1 MGETPVSQHLPASHL
16 RPAPPAARTQVP
28 STHYEVPK
36 ALLITGVFVASS
48 KKKGL
53 WSIVCPLPLLHNWN
67 IARSLRAELLERFFV
82 TLPLFLE
89 ALYRS
94 KLFVFKQQGIAHVLI
109 YLLSISHIGVK
120 LLFIF
125 STHKAYLPAG
135 LVPDNI
141 RFYIRVTVHLW
152 WVNKCETN

>member
-1 MGETPVSQHLPASHL
+1 MGETPVSQHFPASHL

-28 STHYEVPK
+28 STHYQVPK

-67 IARSLRAELLERFFV
+67 IARSLRDQLLERFFV

-89 ALYRS
+89 AYTEANFLFSSSKELLMFLFTCSLYHTS
-94 KLFVFKQQGIAHVLI
+94 GLNYCLHFQHTKHACPQIWFLTLYDLF
-109 YLLSISHIGVK
+109 
-120 LLFIF
+120 
-125 STHKAYLPAG
+125 
-135 LVPDNI
+135 
-141 RFYIRVTVHLW
+141 R
-152 WVNKCETN
+152 